1 MKPPFIEFWHSY
13 VPQKQYHNRYLACQ
27 KLWESMDETAC
38 RKILDELQRD
48 SAEHRQ
54 HDKNPYFYLID
65 WEPAQPHW
73 LTPKEVGYLLAQHV
87 VLAVC
92 RNPVTNTYGT
102 VTQKEASEYQL
113 EVHHTMK

>member
-1 MKPPFIEFWHSY
+1 MKPPFIEFWHAY
-13 VPQKQYHNRYLACQ
+13 VPQKQYHNRYLVCR
-27 KLWESMDETAC
+27 KLWESMDEADC
-38 RKILDELQRD
+38 EKILKELQHD

-65 WEPAQPHW
+65 WEPPQPHW

-92 RNPVTNTYGT
+92 KNPINNTYGT

-113 EVHHTMK
+113 EVHHFMR